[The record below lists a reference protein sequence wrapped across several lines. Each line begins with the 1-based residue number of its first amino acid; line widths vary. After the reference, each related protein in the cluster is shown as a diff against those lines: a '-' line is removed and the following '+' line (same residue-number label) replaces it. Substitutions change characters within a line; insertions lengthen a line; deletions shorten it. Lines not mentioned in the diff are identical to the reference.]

1 MKLASTLAVLF
12 GSLAALSTAA
22 ARPLVDVSITDQ
34 TAAHVLP
41 TYLDRG
47 ETYVAGVP
55 GHRYSLTLRNNSGE
69 RVLAVVSVDGVNA
82 VTGQTASAQQ
92 AGYVLGPW
100 ETAEV
105 KGWRKSL
112 SDVAEFYFTELP
124 DSYAARTGRPD
135 NVGVIGVAVF
145 RERVRRP
152 IAQPSIAKPDYDR
165 KGGRAAEPM
174 PESRDRAAADT
185 ASEAAAA
192 PPVGAASNAAGA
204 RAPSAPVL
212 EREAVAKQQLGTG
225 HGERVYDPIDTTTFE
240 RLTSRPQQ
248 VVKIFYD
255 DYDTLVARGIISVP
269 HRHAPEAFP
278 VGFVPDPY

>member
-1 MKLASTLAVLF
+1 MKLAPTLALLF
-12 GSLAALSTAA
+12 GSLASLSTAV

-152 IAQPSIAKPDYDR
+152 IAQPSISKREYERDDR
-165 KGGRAAEPM
+165 VAQEPPAESRNRAA
-174 PESRDRAAADT
+174 D
-185 ASEAAAA
+185 AAAA
-192 PPVGAASNAAGA
+192 PPPSVGASAA
-204 RAPSAPVL
+204 RAPQPASPVL
-212 EREAVAKQQLGTG
+212 ESESMAKQQLGTG
-225 HGERVYDPIDTTTFE
+225 HGERVYDRVDTTTFE

-269 HRHAPEAFP
+269 YRKEPEAFP

>member
-1 MKLASTLAVLF
+1 MKAAATLALLF
-12 GSLAALSTAA
+12 GSLTAISTAV
-22 ARPLVDVSITDQ
+22 ARPLVDVSVTDR

-47 ETYVAGVP
+47 ETYVAGRP
-55 GHRYSLTLRNNSGE
+55 GHRYLLTLRNNTGE

-135 NVGVIGVAVF
+135 NVGVIGVGVF
-145 RERVRRP
+145 RERVRRE
-152 IAQPSIAKPDYDR
+152 IAMQPELKQRS
-165 KGGRAAEPM
+165 
-174 PESRDRAAADT
+174 SAADG
-185 ASEAAAA
+185 AAAA
-192 PPVGAASNAAGA
+192 QS
-204 RAPSAPVL
+204 RAPA
-212 EREAVAKQQLGTG
+212 
-225 HGERVYDPIDTTTFE
+225 
-240 RLTSRPQQ
+240 
-248 VVKIFYD
+248 
-255 DYDTLVARGIISVP
+255 
-269 HRHAPEAFP
+269 
-278 VGFVPDPY
+278 